1 MRLRTSFPAP
11 ATTLWRAFFFIG
23 LGLLLL
29 GQGLL
34 HAQGGSKRYRPQPD
48 YVQLGEADQEE
59 GRRLLAELRAM
70 GIPGDYYLE
79 FQLRM
84 MPRRGEETLY
94 TGRLWGGRREG
105 GAMTRVEL
113 LSADGSETRLLILT
127 GPAPAIWKWI
137 PGQDAPQ
144 RLPTAELFTPL
155 GNTLL
160 TPFDFQMPYLF
171 WNDFVFEGI
180 AKVRNRPSYRFLFY
194 PPADIAVC
202 RPELTGVRVSMD
214 TQFKALVES
223 VQLGVQGAPL
233 KLMNL
238 LEFKKTSEQW
248 IVRAIDVRDEQS
260 RSKTRLSF
268 NAAAMGLDF
277 ADVLF
282 APASLADSIRPPEG
296 RKIDRF

>member
-1 MRLRTSFPAP
+1 M
-11 ATTLWRAFFFIG
+11 
-23 LGLLLL
+23 L

-34 HAQGGSKRYRPQPD
+34 LAQGGSKRYRPQPD
-48 YVQLGEADQEE
+48 YVQLGAPDQEE

-84 MPRRGEETLY
+84 LPRRGEEKLY
-94 TGRLWGGRREG
+94 TGRLWGGRREA
-105 GAMTRVEL
+105 GAMTRLEL
-113 LSADGSETRLLILT
+113 LGADGSETRLLILT
-127 GPAPAIWKWI
+127 GPAPAIWKWS

-155 GNTLL
+155 GDTLL

-171 WNDFVFEGI
+171 WSDFVYEGI
-180 AKVRNRPSYRFLFY
+180 AKVRNRPSYRFLLY
-194 PPADIAVC
+194 PPADISVS
-202 RPELTGVRVSMD
+202 RPELSGVRVSMD
-214 TQFKALVES
+214 TQYKALVES
-223 VQLGVQGAPL
+223 QQLGADGASL
-233 KLMNL
+233 KMMSL
-238 LEFKKTSEQW
+238 LELKKTGEQW
-248 IVRAIDVRDEQS
+248 IVRSIDVRDEQS

-268 NAAAMGLDF
+268 NAAALGLDF

-282 APASLADSIRPPEG
+282 APASLADLVRPPEG